1 MLETSFGFHV
11 DRLKLRCSILVFEK
25 ENALLSRNANDR
37 MSDNRNFIHFSF
49 SRHDDKNKGEKQNDK
64 LD

>member
-1 MLETSFGFHV
+1 MFYFSF
-11 DRLKLRCSILVFEK
+11 KK